1 LPRRD
6 LGENSFELG
15 SSFKQRALLLGG
27 LMAVLQCIPL
37 LFIWQKKRSDARD
50 KAA

>member
-1 LPRRD
+1 

-15 SSFKQRALLLGG
+15 SGFKRRALMLGA

-37 LFIWQKKRSDARD
+37 LFIWARKRRDATG
-50 KAA
+50 KLSAKQA